1 MSAYD
6 ELNAAYQAA
15 LEELERARDA
25 ADADPSNEDL
35 AARSD
40 QVYDEAQVAYANLL
54 ASMDSPAP
62 AADPAQGAVSSGAY
76 LPAAAAGPPVPT
88 EYVPSSTPPQ
98 GVEQY
103 GSPSP
108 TAHPAFGT
116 TLSQASP
123 VGVILTR
130 PTPTTRFTPSETSL
144 DDLVPIQ
151 RGLLA
156 ASSADRKADLGRNR
170 SIAGSLPTWSPLPPG
185 EIIAPGR
192 KR

>member
-1 MSAYD
+1 VSTYE
-6 ELNAAYQAA
+6 ELDAQYQAA
-15 LEELERARDA
+15 LAELERARDA
-25 ADADPSNEDL
+25 ADGNPSDEVL

-40 QVYDEAQVAYANLL
+40 LAYHQAQQTYAALL
-54 ASMDSPAP
+54 ASMGEPVPAVAE
-62 AADPAQGAVSSGAY
+62 AAYAPTSTPVS
-76 LPAAAAGPPVPT
+76 AAAPLPSD
-88 EYVPSSTPPQ
+88 YVPLEAPPQ
-98 GVEQY
+98 GESQY

-116 TLSQASP
+116 PLAQASP

-130 PTPTTRFTPSETSL
+130 PTPTTRFTPSDTSL

-156 ASSADRKADLGRNR
+156 PAAADRKSELGKNRN
-170 SIAGSLPTWSPLPPG
+170 IAGSLPGWSPLPPG
-185 EIIAPGR
+185 EIVALGR

>member
-1 MSAYD
+1 MSTYE
-6 ELNAAYQAA
+6 ELDAQYQAA
-15 LEELERARDA
+15 LAELERARDA
-25 ADADPSNEDL
+25 ADANPSDEEL

-40 QVYDEAQVAYANLL
+40 LAYDRAQQTYAALL
-54 ASMDSPAP
+54 ASMGEPVPVVAEPAYAP
-62 AADPAQGAVSSGAY
+62 ASAVP
-76 LPAAAAGPPVPT
+76 LPSD
-88 EYVPSSTPPQ
+88 YVPLQAPPQ
-98 GVEQY
+98 GESQY

-116 TLSQASP
+116 PLAQASP

-130 PTPTTRFTPSETSL
+130 PTPTTRFTPSDTSL

-156 ASSADRKADLGRNR
+156 PAAADRKSELGKNRN
-170 SIAGSLPTWSPLPPG
+170 IAGSLPTWSPLPPG
-185 EIIAPGR
+185 EIVALGR